1 MGSSIDKE
9 ALCASREDKLRFELL
24 EICETVCRS
33 ECKTEY
39 KEYVISCMQKY
50 YYSGAPYYVHKP
62 TKLELLYKKIRSTS
76 RNTPTQKSTITS

>member
-39 KEYVISCMQKY
+39 KECVSNCIH